1 MSYFK
6 LDKNDNV
13 FYNKKR
19 YYRVVASE
27 DFTTEKGDEILS
39 GTRGGYIESKTIL
52 KNYGWVSSGLVNE
65 NSVIDNSVIEN
76 NSSVFNSVVK
86 DSIISN
92 SIINTAQI
100 YNSSLESGVYV
111 LGNLPNSGNVEVKYA
126 SLTGNLSI
134 FSGIITSNTKLVSF
148 NGINLI
154 QVYGDNKSTKDGSP
168 VVLSYSS
175 TNIVTIK
182 NITINTTS
190 RLVYI
195 YVSDS
200 SGYYLVDFNGVEKE
214 DVDGKFKDVFF
225 RCGVYTKNYKE
236 SINKVINL
244 IKSVLY
250 E

>member
-6 LDKNDNV
+6 LDKADNL

-19 YYRVVASE
+19 YYRIVACE

-39 GTRGGYIESKTIL
+39 GARGGYIESKTIL
-52 KNYGWVSSGLVNE
+52 KNYGWVSSGLVDE

-76 NSSVFNSVVK
+76 NSSIFNSVVK
-86 DSIISN
+86 DSIISD
-92 SIINTAQI
+92 SIVNTAQI
-100 YNSSLESGVYV
+100 HNSSLESGVYV
-111 LGNLPNSGNVEVKYA
+111 LGNLPNSANVEIKYA

-154 QVYGDNKSTKDGSP
+154 QVYGNKTARDNSL

-175 TNIVTIK
+175 TNMITVK
-182 NITINTTS
+182 NITINVTS

-195 YVSDS
+195 YISDG
-200 SGYYLVDFNGVEKE
+200 SGYSLIDFNGVEKE
-214 DVDGKFKDVFF
+214 EADGKFKDVFF
-225 RCGVYTKNYKE
+225 RGVLYTKNYKE
-236 SINKVINL
+236 SVNKVINL

>member
-6 LDKNDNV
+6 LDKSDNI

-19 YYRVVASE
+19 FYRIVASE

-39 GTRGGYIESKTIL
+39 GTRGGYVENKTIL
-52 KNYGWVSSGLVNE
+52 KNYGWVSSGLVDG
-65 NSVIDNSVIEN
+65 NSVIDNLVIEN

-86 DSIISN
+86 DSIISD
-92 SIINTAQI
+92 SIVDTAQI

-111 LGNLPNSGNVEVKYA
+111 LGNLPNSADAEVKYA
-126 SLTGNLSI
+126 SLSGTLSI
-134 FSGIITSNTKLVSF
+134 FSGVITSNTKLVSF

-154 QVYGDNKSTKDGSP
+154 QVYGTAKTRVGSP
-168 VVLSYSS
+168 AVVSYSS

-182 NITINTTS
+182 NITINVTS

-195 YVSDS
+195 YVSEE
-200 SGYYLVDFNGVEKE
+200 SGYSLIDLNGVEKE

-225 RCGVYTKNYKE
+225 RGIHTKKYEE
-236 SINKVINL
+236 SANKVINL

>member
-6 LDKNDNV
+6 LDKSDNI

-19 YYRVVASE
+19 YYRIVASE

-39 GTRGGYIESKTIL
+39 GTRGGYVENKTIL

-86 DSIISN
+86 DSIISD
-92 SIINTAQI
+92 SIVDTAQI

-111 LGNLPNSGNVEVKYA
+111 LGNLPNSGNVEVKYT
-126 SLTGNLSI
+126 SLSGTLSI
-134 FSGIITSNTKLVSF
+134 FSGVITSNTKLVSF
-148 NGINLI
+148 NGTNLI
-154 QVYGDNKSTKDGSP
+154 QVYGTAKTRVGSP
-168 VVLSYSS
+168 AVVSYSS
-175 TNIVTIK
+175 TSIVTIK
-182 NITINTTS
+182 NITINVTS

-195 YVSDS
+195 YVSKE
-200 SGYYLVDFNGVEKE
+200 SGYSLIDFNGVEKE
-214 DVDGKFKDVFF
+214 DVNGKFKDVFF
-225 RCGVYTKNYKE
+225 RGIHTKKYEE
-236 SINKVINL
+236 SVNKVINL

>member
-6 LDKNDNV
+6 LDKDDNI
-13 FYNKKR
+13 FYDKKR
-19 YYRVVASE
+19 YYRIVASE

-39 GTRGGYIESKTIL
+39 GTRGGYIENKTIL

-86 DSIISN
+86 DSIISD
-92 SIINTAQI
+92 SIVDTAQI
-100 YNSSLESGVYV
+100 YNSSLESGVCV

-126 SLTGNLSI
+126 SLSGTLSI
-134 FSGIITSNTKLVSF
+134 FSGVITSNTKLVSF

-154 QVYGDNKSTKDGSP
+154 QVYGTTKTRIGSP
-168 VVLSYSS
+168 VAVSYSS
-175 TNIVTIK
+175 TSIVTIK
-182 NITINTTS
+182 NITINVTS

-195 YVSDS
+195 YISGE
-200 SGYYLVDFNGVEKE
+200 SGYSLIDLNGVKKE
-214 DVDGKFKDVFF
+214 DMGSKFKDVFF
-225 RCGVYTKNYKE
+225 RGIHTKKYGE
-236 SINKVINL
+236 SVNKVINL

>member
-6 LDKNDNV
+6 LDKSDNV

-19 YYRVVASE
+19 YYRIVASE
-27 DFTTEKGDEILS
+27 DFTTENGDEILS
-39 GTRGGYIESKTIL
+39 GTRGGYVESKTIL
-52 KNYGWVSSGLVNE
+52 KNYGWVSSGLVDE
-65 NSVIDNSVIEN
+65 NSVIDNSIIEN

-86 DSIISN
+86 DSIVSN
-92 SIINTAQI
+92 SIIDTAQI

-111 LGNLPNSGNVEVKYA
+111 LGNLPNSGSVEVKYA

-154 QVYGDNKSTKDGSP
+154 QVYGSVTAPKDKGGHA
-168 VVLSYSS
+168 VSYSS

-214 DVDGKFKDVFF
+214 DVDSKFKDVFF

-236 SINKVINL
+236 SVNKVINL

>member
-6 LDKNDNV
+6 LDKSDNI

-19 YYRVVASE
+19 FYRIVASE

-39 GTRGGYIESKTIL
+39 GTRGGYIENKTIL
-52 KNYGWVSSGLVNE
+52 KNYGWVSSGLVDE

-86 DSIISN
+86 DSIISD
-92 SIINTAQI
+92 SIVDTAQI

-126 SLTGNLSI
+126 SLSGILSI
-134 FSGIITSNTKLVSF
+134 FSGVITSNTKLVSF

-154 QVYGDNKSTKDGSP
+154 QVYGTTKTRDGSP
-168 VVLSYSS
+168 VTVSYSS
-175 TNIVTIK
+175 TSIVTIK
-182 NITINTTS
+182 NITINVTS

-195 YVSDS
+195 YVSEE
-200 SGYYLVDFNGVEKE
+200 SGYSLIDFNGVEKE

-225 RCGVYTKNYKE
+225 RGIHTKKYEE
-236 SINKVINL
+236 SVNKVINL